1 VTKCCYHML
10 ANMDHENVLDVLAL
24 ADALGLV
31 KVKSKAVA
39 FICTIFQVEIY

>member
-1 VTKCCYHML
+1 ML

-31 KVKSKAVA
+31 KVKAKALSFVS
-39 FICTIFQVEIY
+39 TTFQVEIY